1 MIPGHPPMLHPMN
14 PHPAM
19 MMNKPPINM
28 PIMPRPFMNVRKQDG
43 KIDVIGMINS
53 IGQFSELNVFLF
65 RGFLGATDQT
75 SRRQMFE
82 APNAFEHP
90 PYMNGPPLYVFKKN
104 FPNRK

>member
-1 MIPGHPPMLHPMN
+1 MPPMIPGHPPMLHPMN

-53 IGQFSELNVFLF
+53 
-65 RGFLGATDQT
+65 LG
-75 SRRQMFE
+75 
-82 APNAFEHP
+82 
-90 PYMNGPPLYVFKKN
+90 
-104 FPNRK
+104 

>member
-1 MIPGHPPMLHPMN
+1 MLHPMN
-14 PHPAM
+14 PHQAM

-43 KIDVIGMINS
+43 KIDVIGMRH
-53 IGQFSELNVFLF
+53 FLEIKVNAF
-65 RGFLGATDQT
+65 DFEGATDQT

-90 PYMNGPPLYVFKKN
+90 PFMNGPPLYVLLKL
-104 FPNRK
+104 